1 MSQNNNSQDLGA
13 SSRQDAILE
22 VQDLSKN
29 FGGIEAVADL
39 SFDITEGSTTALIGP
54 NGAGKTTVFNLI
66 SGLIK
71 PTKGHIYFK
80 GDEVTSD
87 PSRRRSR
94 AGLGR
99 TFQDSELFPE
109 LTVLENLIVASSEDD
124 SYKRAL
130 ELLDLINMVD
140 KKRTLAENLSYGQ
153 SKLVGIARAF
163 MLNPAVILLDEPLAG
178 INPSLQNEILDT
190 ANLLQEEYKT
200 TYFLIE
206 HDMNI
211 VMDWC
216 ERVLVMDAG
225 KLLADGTPAE
235 IQENDAVL
243 EAYFGEVRT

>member
-1 MSQNNNSQDLGA
+1 MSQNNNTQIRGT
-13 SSRQDAILE
+13 SSNQDAILE
-22 VQDLSKN
+22 VQDLSKS

-39 SFDITEGSTTALIGP
+39 SFDIKESSTTALIGP

-66 SGLIK
+66 SGLIE
-71 PTKGHIYFK
+71 PSKGHIYFA
-80 GDEVTSD
+80 GDEITSD
-87 PSRRRSR
+87 PPRRRSR

-109 LTVLENLIVASSEDD
+109 LTVLENLIVASSEDN
-124 SYKRAL
+124 SHERAL

-140 KKRTLAENLSYGQ
+140 KKKILAENLSYGQ

-190 ANLLQEEYKT
+190 ANLLQEEYDT
-200 TYFLIE
+200 TYVLIE

-211 VMDWC
+211 VMEWC

-225 KLLADGTPAE
+225 ELLADGTPTE

-243 EAYFGEVRT
+243 EAYFGEVRS